1 MGFYEDRLMPII
13 KKTVAVLEK
22 TEHMQD
28 ILNGT
33 MSEERFRFQI
43 KHNYNYLMEFTR
55 CWGIGFAKCNGFEE
69 LNTWYRLLV
78 DTMENEVIL
87 NRDFWAKK
95 IGLSLEEMDKTVM
108 AAGKRSY
115 TSYELARSWEG
126 DLAQQVTVLFPCTIL
141 YYFLGVD
148 LLPQCKLPEDNMYRF
163 WIEFYTLPEYET
175 HCRNAIALINRLTE
189 HKSEKELRNLEEVF
203 ATSCNYEI
211 LQWTFMYHNMETW
224 PLEEIIPPR

>member
-115 TSYELARSWEG
+115 TSYELARSGRGPCPAG
-126 DLAQQVTVLFPCTIL
+126 DGFVPLHHPLLFP
-141 YYFLGVD
+141 
-148 LLPQCKLPEDNMYRF
+148 R
-163 WIEFYTLPEYET
+163 
-175 HCRNAIALINRLTE
+175 RR
-189 HKSEKELRNLEEVF
+189 SF
-203 ATSCNYEI
+203 APV
-211 LQWTFMYHNMETW
+211 QA
-224 PLEEIIPPR
+224 PRRQYV